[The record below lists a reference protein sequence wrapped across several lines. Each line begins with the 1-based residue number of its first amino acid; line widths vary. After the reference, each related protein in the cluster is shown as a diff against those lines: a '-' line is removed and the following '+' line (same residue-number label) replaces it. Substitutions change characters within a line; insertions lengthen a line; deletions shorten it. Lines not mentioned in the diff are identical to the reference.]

1 MRIPRQL
8 KTSYLTVKSSL
19 SFLPNGLPQR
29 ILMAPAVLLS
39 SAIAALLPQTKTVKT
54 AMKKAKK
61 FMDKAIEGSDD
72 LEVGHGHG
80 PIKHFYKYWK

>member
-19 SFLPNGLPQR
+19 SFLPNGLPQKNTHGTGC
-29 ILMAPAVLLS
+29 ALS
-39 SAIAALLPQTKTVKT
+39 SAIAALSSSNEDRKT

-61 FMDKAIEGSDD
+61 FMDKD
-72 LEVGHGHG
+72 H
-80 PIKHFYKYWK
+80 